1 MDIDKTLAQERVHK
15 LHITGWIITK
25 EKQLKQ
31 VNLGTIECPQY
42 VNINVT
48 LFEDCTFA
56 KLNCNKTI
64 LYSKKTLL
72 EIGSLI
78 P

>member
-1 MDIDKTLAQERVHK
+1 MDIDKTLAQEQVHK
-15 LHITGWIITK
+15 LQITGWIITK

-42 VNINVT
+42 VNINGT
-48 LFEDCTFA
+48 LFEDRTFA

-64 LYSKKTLL
+64 LYF
-72 EIGSLI
+72 
-78 P
+78 